1 MTSAARTTDAAQ
13 PAAASP
19 QVSSPLRG
27 ILFLITS
34 TVVFSVADVI
44 TKQLASTL
52 PPPEVAWMRYVTFA
66 AIIIPLVLIKGG
78 PALLRSQRPG
88 LQVLRGL
95 GMVGSSIMFIQSLPH
110 LPVADATAIFFVSPI
125 LIMALSVLFLGE
137 AVGWRRWTAAAI
149 GLIGVLIIVRPGT
162 GAFQSAA
169 FLPILSASS
178 WAVGA
183 VVTRKISGDQALTTL
198 AYSAS
203 VGSIVLS
210 VLMPFNWVTPN
221 GIEIAL
227 GLCMGILF
235 AIGHWLVVLAYRHGN
250 ASLIAPFSYVQL
262 IWAGTLGYL
271 VFGTLPDSWT
281 ITGAAIIVTSGF
293 YTAYRERLR
302 ALQQKFSAS

>member
-1 MTSAARTTDAAQ
+1 MTSAPVARKN
-13 PAAASP
+13 PAPPVPSGASA
-19 QVSSPLRG
+19 SPLRG
-27 ILFLITS
+27 ILFLIAS
-34 TVVFSVADVI
+34 TIVFSVADVI

-66 AIIIPLVLIKGG
+66 LVIIPVVLMNGG
-78 PALLRSQRPG
+78 PALLRSQRPS

-137 AVGWRRWTAAAI
+137 SVGWRRWSAAAI
-149 GLIGVLIIVRPGT
+149 GLIGVMIVVRPGAGT
-162 GAFQSAA
+162 FQPAA
-169 FLPILSASS
+169 FLPIISASS

-183 VVTRKISGDQALTTL
+183 VVTRKITGDQALTTL

-203 VGSIVLS
+203 VGSLVLS
-210 VLMPFNWVTPN
+210 ALMPFHWVTPN
-221 GIEIAL
+221 GTEIAL
-227 GLCMGILF
+227 GLCMGVLF
-235 AIGHWLVVLAYRHGN
+235 AIGHGFVVLAYRQGN

-271 VFGTLPDSWT
+271 VFGSLPDSWT
-281 ITGAAIIVTSGF
+281 VAGAGLIAVSGF
-293 YTAYRERLR
+293 YTAYRERVR
-302 ALQQKFSAS
+302 AMQKKFSA

>member
-1 MTSAARTTDAAQ
+1 MISVPVARKKAALVTPPST
-13 PAAASP
+13 PA
-19 QVSSPLRG
+19 SPLRG
-27 ILFLITS
+27 ILFLIAS
-34 TVVFSVADVI
+34 TVVFSLADVI

-66 AIIIPLVLIKGG
+66 AFIIPVVLIKGG
-78 PALLRSQRPG
+78 PALFRSQRPS
-88 LQVLRGL
+88 LQVVRGL

-137 AVGWRRWTAAAI
+137 SVGWRRWTAAAV
-149 GLIGVLIIVRPGT
+149 GLIGVMIIVRPGT
-162 GAFQSAA
+162 GAFEPAA

-183 VVTRKISGDQALTTL
+183 VVTRKITGDHALTTL

-210 VLMPFNWVTPN
+210 ALMPFNWVTPN
-221 GIEIAL
+221 GTEIAL

-235 AIGHWLVVLAYRHGN
+235 AIGHWFVVLAYRHGN

-271 VFGTLPDSWT
+271 VFGSLPDSWT
-281 ITGAAIIVTSGF
+281 IAGACLVAMSGF
-293 YTAYRERLR
+293 YTAYRERIR
-302 ALQQKFSAS
+302 AMQKRFSA

>member
-1 MTSAARTTDAAQ
+1 MTSAPVARKNEAPVLLPSV
-13 PAAASP
+13 PA
-19 QVSSPLRG
+19 SPLRG
-27 ILFLITS
+27 ILFLIAS

-52 PPPEVAWMRYVTFA
+52 PPPEVAWMRYVVFA
-66 AIIIPLVLIKGG
+66 LVIIPVVLIKGG

-125 LIMALSVLFLGE
+125 LIMALSVVFLGE
-137 AVGWRRWTAAAI
+137 AVGWRRWSAAAV
-149 GLIGVLIIVRPGT
+149 GLIGVMIVVRPGT
-162 GAFQSAA
+162 GAFQPAA
-169 FLPILSASS
+169 FLPIISASS

-183 VVTRKISGDQALTTL
+183 VVTRKITGDQALTTL
-198 AYSAS
+198 VYSAS

-210 VLMPFNWVTPN
+210 ALMPFHWVTPN
-221 GIEIAL
+221 GTEIAL

-235 AIGHWLVVLAYRHGN
+235 AIGHWCVVLAYRHGN

-271 VFGTLPDSWT
+271 AFGSLPDSWT
-281 ITGAAIIVTSGF
+281 IMGACLIAISGF
-293 YTAYRERLR
+293 YTAYRERVR
-302 ALQQKFSAS
+302 AMQKRFSA

>member
-1 MTSAARTTDAAQ
+1 MNPAPIARKSVA
-13 PAAASP
+13 PAAPSSAP
-19 QVSSPLRG
+19 ASPLRG
-27 ILFLITS
+27 ILFLIAS
-34 TVVFSVADVI
+34 TIVFSVADII

-52 PPPEVAWMRYVTFA
+52 PPSEVAWMRYATFA
-66 AIIIPLVLIKGG
+66 LVIIPVMLIKGG

-88 LQVLRGL
+88 LQVVRGF
-95 GMVGSSIMFIQSLPH
+95 GMVGSSIMFIESLPF

-137 AVGWRRWTAAAI
+137 TVGWRRWTAAAF
-149 GLIGVLIIVRPGT
+149 GLIGVIIVVRPGS

-183 VVTRKISGDQALTTL
+183 VVTRKITGDHALTTL

-203 VGSIVLS
+203 VGTIVLS
-210 VLMPFNWVTPN
+210 VLMPFSWVAPN
-221 GIEIAL
+221 ATEIAL

-235 AIGHWLVVLAYRHGN
+235 AIGHWFVVLAYRQGN

-271 VFGTLPDSWT
+271 VFGSLPDSWT
-281 ITGAAIIVTSGF
+281 IAGACLIAASGF
-293 YTAYRERLR
+293 YTAYRERVR
-302 ALQQKFSAS
+302 ALERKFTT